1 MKIPYAN
8 RTVDIDLPVVAGQP
22 RVTVKSV
29 MDEFLGQMP
38 DNFSTLLEA
47 FVLLSPRR
55 VRVTCRS
62 ALAIEEFCH
71 SGLTFRDAPI
81 VVRPCKSAKWVN
93 ITRLSYGVSAEVVT
107 ATLKPFGKVLQ
118 VKMDTYH
125 NVYVGIRN
133 VLMEITQPIPSRLLI
148 AGHWCNVFYVGQ
160 VPTCFSC
167 HKTGHGSKDC
177 PAKRVI
183 NPPPRGNNVAN
194 HALVVNA
201 DVVPENN
208 NIPVNPAVDVPPAR
222 GEVLDQP
229 DRSPMR
235 VPSPPHNGETSN
247 LQPNSPPV
255 NPSGIVI
262 APSHSYATVI
272 KATIVDASQ
281 AEVDVSSEEEDPF
294 YDAGD
299 APISNKRDHSD
310 TDSSANSG
318 HHHDKR
324 GKALIVETVESPIF
338 SPNMFAALP
347 DEAAA
352 NANDD
357 DEEDVIPP
365 TPKQQNP
372 PGIKPSNVS
381 GDDLIIPPSPATS
394 VIPPSPAV
402 LQWSDGYDGDEDF
415 SDDTSSVTDSKK
427 DTPLDPASVD
437 GPKGQEMDHAPL
449 DSPLTLITPNLPRAD
464 LSSQPSSYELHPLTL
479 AVSSKKTKPAP
490 VCGTSKKYSSKGGP
504 SS

>member
-1 MKIPYAN
+1 
-8 RTVDIDLPVVAGQP
+8 
-22 RVTVKSV
+22 
-29 MDEFLGQMP
+29 MP

-47 FVLLSPRR
+47 FVLLSPHR
-55 VRVTCRS
+55 VRITCHC
-62 ALAIEEFCH
+62 ALAMEEFCH
-71 SGLTFRDAPI
+71 SGLTFRDASI
-81 VVRPCKSAKWVN
+81 VMRPCKSAKWVN
-93 ITRLSYGVSAEVVT
+93 ITCLSYGVSAEVIT
-107 ATLKPFGKVLQ
+107 AALKPFGKVLQ
-118 VKMDTYH
+118 VKMDSYH

-133 VLMEITQPIPSRLLI
+133 VLIEITQPIPSRLLI
-148 AGHWCNVFYVGQ
+148 AGHWCNAFYVGQ

-183 NPPPRGNNVAN
+183 NPPPRGNNVAHLD

-208 NIPVNPAVDVPPAR
+208 NIPVNPAVDVPPAC

-235 VPSPPHNGETSN
+235 VPSPLHNGETHN

-262 APSHSYATVI
+262 APSHAYATVV

-281 AEVDVSSEEEDPF
+281 PEVDVSSEEEDPF

-299 APISNKRDHSD
+299 APLSNKRDHSD
-310 TDSSANSG
+310 SDSSANSG

-324 GKALIVETVESPIF
+324 GKAFIVETVETQIF
-338 SPNMFAALP
+338 SPNMFAELP

-352 NANDD
+352 HDDD
-357 DEEDVIPP
+357 DEEVIPP

-372 PGIKPSNVS
+372 PDTKPSDVI
-381 GDDLIIPPSPATS
+381 GDDLIVPSSPAAS
-394 VIPPSPAV
+394 VIPPSTAV
-402 LQWSDGYDGDEDF
+402 PHWLGRYDSDEDF
-415 SDDTSSVTDSKK
+415 SHDDTSSITDSKK

-437 GPKGQEMDHAPL
+437 GPKEQEMDQAPL
-449 DSPLTLITPNLPRAD
+449 DSPLTLITPNLPRDD
-464 LSSQPSSYELHPLTL
+464 LSSQTSSYELDPLTL
-479 AVSSKKTKPAP
+479 AVYSKKTKLAP
-490 VCGTSKKYSSKGGP
+490 VCGTSKKSTLKGGP

>member
-22 RVTVKSV
+22 RLTVKSV

-62 ALAIEEFCH
+62 ALAMEEFCH

-81 VVRPCKSAKWVN
+81 DVRPCKSAKWVN
-93 ITRLSYGVSAEVVT
+93 ITRLSYGVSAEVIT
-107 ATLKPFGKVLQ
+107 AALKPFGKVLQ

-148 AGHWCNVFYVGQ
+148 AGHWCNAFYVGQ

-167 HKTGHGSKDC
+167 HKTGHGSRDC

-183 NPPPRGNNVAN
+183 NPPIRGNNVAN
-194 HALVVNA
+194 LAPALVVNA

-222 GEVLDQP
+222 GEILDQP
-229 DRSPMR
+229 DPVR
-235 VPSPPHNGETSN
+235 VPSPLHHGETHN
-247 LQPNSPPV
+247 LQPNSPAV
-255 NPSGIVI
+255 NPSVI
-262 APSHSYATVI
+262 APSPAYAAVV
-272 KATIVDASQ
+272 KATIDDASQ
-281 AEVDVSSEEEDPF
+281 AEVDASSEEEDPF

-299 APISNKRDHSD
+299 APPSNKRDHSD
-310 TDSSANSG
+310 SDSSANSG

-324 GKALIVETVESPIF
+324 GKAIIVETVKTQIF

-347 DEAAA
+347 DEAADHD
-352 NANDD
+352 DD
-357 DEEDVIPP
+357 DEVIPP

-372 PGIKPSNVS
+372 PATNPSDAT
-381 GDDLIIPPSPATS
+381 GDDLIVPPSPVAAS
-394 VIPPSPAV
+394 VIPSSKVVP
-402 LQWSDGYDGDEDF
+402 QWSDEYDGDADF
-415 SDDTSSVTDSKK
+415 SDDDTSSVTDSKK
-427 DTPLDPASVD
+427 NAPLDPAFVDEPQESV
-437 GPKGQEMDHAPL
+437 MDHTPL
-449 DSPLTLITPNLPRAD
+449 DSPLTLITPNLPRAN
-464 LSSQPSSYELHPLTL
+464 LSSQTSSYELDPLTL

-490 VCGTSKKYSSKGGP
+490 VCGTSKKSLSKGGL
-504 SS
+504 